1 MHDEWQSNEVPA
13 IEPGQIWLIE
23 QSAATALLPLDRA
36 ALTGA
41 NVVIYDPALAPLV
54 ARALPIGSYAEPLSR
69 LARLAGSALSP
80 RAIEFASEGWSV
92 VQLVE
97 AGPGRRR
104 GLRGAAEAL
113 TPLGGRNLPI
123 QVVSKTAVD
132 RYHDTRLRDLARI
145 VDEFGDDPL
154 TLIFGPLAVRYP
166 AQTHAFTAN
175 GLAG

>member
-1 MHDEWQSNEVPA
+1 MRDEWQSNEVPA
-13 IEPGQIWLIE
+13 IEPSQIWLIE

-41 NVVIYDPALAPLV
+41 NVVIYDPVLAPLV

-92 VQLVE
+92 AQLVK

-104 GLRGAAEAL
+104 RLRGAAEAL
-113 TPLGGRNLPI
+113 RPLGGRDLPV
-123 QVVSKTAVD
+123 QVIAKTAVD
-132 RYHDTRLRDLARI
+132 RYHDTRVRDLPA
-145 VDEFGDDPL
+145 VLDEFGDDPL

-166 AQTHAFTAN
+166 APAPVFTAN